1 MELLSEVELEVL
13 LGLGL
18 HKLLQLLLGP
28 GELPLDLVLGRVQ
41 PAVEILCG
49 RDRATVTPFS
59 EVEEVQLLQLFD
71 GKNVSK

>member
-18 HKLLQLLLGP
+18 HKLLQLLLWP
-28 GELPLDLVLGRVQ
+28 AELPLDLVLGRVQ
-41 PAVEILCG
+41 SAVEVLCG

-59 EVEEVQLLQLFD
+59 KVEEVQLLQLFD